1 MKGEEK
7 QIDEDV
13 SLHKLQYVSSFSCI
27 TTLMCAVITQV
38 KLTF

>member
-1 MKGEEK
+1 MNGEEK

-13 SLHKLQYVSSFSCI
+13 SLHKLQYFSSFSYI
-27 TTLMCAVITQV
+27 TTLMCSVIIQV